1 MLYLTFRINSEEQL
15 NEIGQI
21 QFKKELSLQLESER
35 KDLKNE
41 FEEIRA
47 KNQEMLDAQREEVEM
62 LSKRKDAISK
72 ETKRLEEVVIVLQ
85 GDIDLLLSPAKDVHD
100 VKEMLE
106 ELAASLAGM
115 ASNYDYNEQLAGTV
129 KKFLK
134 KIVEIQQ
141 RERPTAIGVPKRAK
155 KKPRK
160 THDEILQ
167 E

>member
-1 MLYLTFRINSEEQL
+1 
-15 NEIGQI
+15 
-21 QFKKELSLQLESER
+21 
-35 KDLKNE
+35 
-41 FEEIRA
+41 
-47 KNQEMLDAQREEVEM
+47 M

-85 GDIDLLLSPAKDVHD
+85 GDIDLLLSPAKDIHD

-141 RERPTAIGVPKRAK
+141 RERPTAIGAPKRAK

-160 THDEILQ
+160 TQDEIL
-167 E
+167 